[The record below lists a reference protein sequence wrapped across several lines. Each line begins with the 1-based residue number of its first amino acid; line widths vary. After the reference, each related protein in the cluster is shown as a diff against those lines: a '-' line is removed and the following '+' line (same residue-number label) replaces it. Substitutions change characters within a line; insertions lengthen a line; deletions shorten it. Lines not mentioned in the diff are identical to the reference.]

1 MQQVTPQTYRGTQYR
16 LPDGTFIEFSDDPT
30 ERRTQL
36 EDVVR
41 RFPEQ
46 YGGALSPQQYT
57 TEEWDQAQEPGPV
70 PEIGMLDERRIN
82 AAVRSGLYGIADIP
96 FNMASAVASATS
108 PHTDTRAEQS
118 LRRAEQLYLTPED
131 DEAAALYTSQLARGL
146 GMAGGLYGI
155 AMIPYVGV
163 PLAIAGG
170 LGFGI
175 SEASRMLKDYEREN
189 STDVPW
195 HKETLAHAAGA
206 VIGLTEMFLPARI
219 SMLRKVRPPTT
230 KLQRFGQALGGATQE
245 GLQEGLAQVGQSAV
259 ARGLYDEN
267 ALDNLGYAAAEEA
280 KGGAGVGLITSV
292 LAGVRLRGVDGAGTP
307 DGLSSAADEQV
318 ARAREDLRVLQ
329 EGQTALTSSN
339 VRELAQE
346 EGVDEAEAQDVV
358 KIFTESELG
367 GVAAG
372 LENSL
377 RNASNIFA
385 MQGFVERVSAQAQ
398 FVDGIY
404 SQRIQELQAA
414 IQESGD
420 PDGSFRNEISS
431 LEKKRRF
438 AQRYASSR
446 ADAVQGHLSRLME
459 NRTPEEVE
467 ALNIRMQAAKNVDN
481 LEFQQVLQNVNKE
494 TINAYAMAGS
504 AAVFADAQ
512 HSLGLET
519 GQGPQGKVSDR
530 NSFGASLVGALMPD
544 ENFIDAPRLKRIN
557 EGIDALE
564 GLDNTLLDE
573 ARQESVTEE
582 TSLEFLKKYGSARR
596 QSVASLKALELQRE
610 TVYIE
615 GLKGYLDTLF
625 EDGSRTDSGFNEAGR
640 AAIKRAAEQTGMS
653 AAGYAQWL
661 GRLKARID
669 EQADGVQRRRD
680 ELDDIIA
687 NPDDAADR
695 LGQYRQAFP
704 ETEKIFSPLD
714 VARFSAISKKGKVG
728 KRMDAALLVS
738 ATTKLSSVLADAKQA
753 FLAPGPRTSNKRLAD
768 VIEKTFEKLKNKPN
782 RGPTLKDI
790 EAIFEVKN
798 MRLRD
803 ESVSVGDVGI
813 GKDSPAFKKLL
824 ADLTGATSWSN
835 ASPAQKWKFYS
846 DIAGMA
852 PNTGYMRGRQ
862 LFGSG
867 LPDTYEQA
875 YLPDLH
881 EGYDPIQRREDDY
894 TPEYQAVMSQIGKRL
909 NPLGDGTFAAASI
922 HKVKDVIDSAVKG
935 GLDKAR
941 VEEAVTKLIERGML
955 DYDSSVGELSI
966 GTEAPNKPTSS
977 AFPDIADPEQMTEE
991 DFRTRE
997 TESLKSQINVEKA
1010 KETFKDM
1017 SSVIEYLRDIHNKRY
1032 PQNQLGT
1039 EEFVENYAEDLSRLA
1054 AYDAMS
1060 SAAKNSLT
1068 DIFVDEL
1075 RSSAISATMQSVDP
1089 SVKKNIREQLR
1100 KRLQEDG
1107 AIPID
1112 QSSPLDVAEK
1122 QHVARVKKAVS
1133 TIRSVFQEEL
1143 TRRNVSDQIQLEL
1156 VAELDDIALIA
1167 QDVDRITNP
1176 SLLDQS
1182 IVYNSAT
1189 GRIIINLSRLDLLSS
1204 DAIAAAQIA
1213 GRDISVQTLV
1223 NKYLPESQ
1231 LQTVI
1236 NYAKNTL
1243 VPKGI
1248 NVGNLESPTW
1258 LELVEAEH
1266 KGLRLGPKAIE
1277 RLAAARVLS
1286 ELERGDN
1293 LLGDPKSLRTP
1304 SRLARDITR
1313 SLSGAFIKEPD
1324 LLDVFRVFERVTSG
1338 RTRYEGERPD
1348 VERANLE
1355 DSVYLRFADGEQ
1367 MRQLEQLYTTL
1378 NNIDNTPENQSRR
1391 ENVQA
1396 QIDSVMQDVAE
1407 TRSRVMEGLPVDR
1420 TLDQALVDLKTVDA
1434 AIEDTPSSGVSPIRR
1449 PSSSSTLTNDL
1460 DGKVNRGTAEEL
1472 AKMIDG
1478 KEPYRMPDTLRSFL
1492 ANKDRI
1498 DAAAKELVR
1507 RAERSGVV
1515 PKEKDIPVLQYLEG
1529 LNRAEADL
1537 TQMVDDLDQV
1547 KGIGWILNKH
1557 APVEVFDS
1565 FLAGLAEAGPM
1576 MERDRAS
1583 SMGFIAA
1590 QLDNARGFTR
1600 GLYELGPVVFVGSS
1614 IEDGVF
1620 GNEAVYDEKL
1630 ARWEQENSNRVR
1642 ANNGEGTGGLAEG
1655 FKVLAELIAGD
1666 GDQKLAAM
1674 YGIAKRISASESE
1687 VRLLQAELDGL
1698 KATLPEPLLRQKK
1711 AELRTAKSN
1720 LEALYTVQLTNK
1732 KGKIVEAEFTEEL
1745 VKESIETVEN
1755 GNNDHIVEFWERWS
1769 AFNRANLRTALDAG
1783 LLSETGYNKLL
1794 EMDYFPFFSNS
1805 RAVSEAQTG
1814 DGLLESIQNP
1824 RTISDMT
1831 VLDRNMEGGSQVNY
1845 TNLLDNLSRNTQNLI
1860 YHSLQNS
1867 LAART
1872 GRDLVALGLA
1882 DGVGGMPSKDK
1893 MGTNQYL
1900 VWREN
1905 GERKVVKLTDV
1916 DADIDLTPIVK
1927 AVMTARFNPVR
1938 DMQRLFGDGRAG
1950 ELISGAVYG
1959 STGVMRESITK
1970 LPDYSAR
1977 NLFRDALSAS
1987 ITLGDPTI
1995 FVKAV
2000 RNAFDPTTLPK
2011 AWSMGIATP
2020 IDMVTSDPDAY
2031 NSPDATRGRKT
2042 IEDLGLTGKSVI
2054 NPVKAIKLLWNA
2066 FGRFTDQA
2074 ESATR
2079 VAVAERAMANGYSRA
2094 AGVEQALE
2102 VLPYGRRGTQ
2112 RELSMFLSTITFIS
2126 GRMQGMDV
2134 FWRSM
2139 SPFLPKSVRKKW
2151 PLAGPDS
2158 IKTPGLQFADKTKE
2172 EYENLSHFQRKKS
2185 AYFFGLA
2192 SLTGINLMIEVIHR
2206 LTDEDDEYESID
2218 KRIRRE
2224 NYLIPWSRS
2233 NWIRLPGP
2241 FEIGLITKTIPTTI
2255 IEAVLEEDYRAGEAT
2270 ADVVASIDRA
2280 LSLGAPQIV
2289 APIIDVMRNKDSFLK
2304 NEIVSSRRE
2313 QDQPR
2318 FQYDR
2323 GTTDFARIIARMLEP
2338 TGAFPLVGK
2347 LGSPLVLEYL
2357 LTQYLGSTAV
2367 YSMTITDAMIRSD
2380 MLPFRDLLEEQGFDI
2395 RSAVGSRSDFNLLGE
2410 EKLESLFTG
2419 DGSHNLPLLSS
2430 FLTDPRSRRS
2440 VMEEFY
2446 QLHENINRV
2455 TRGVAQRR
2463 NEASGLD
2470 EEVDRI
2476 LVNDEAGKQLQVYRS
2491 EINELRR
2498 LIDLTNANERSM
2510 LNRTDISDRLKRERY
2525 NEFQQVK
2532 AGYALQAAEAILA
2545 YKENQS
2551 FWQQLTN

>member
-1 MQQVTPQTYRGTQYR
+1 MQQVTPQVTRYR
-16 LPDGTFIEFSDDPT
+16 LPDGTIFEWSDDP
-30 ERRTQL
+30 EESRAQAQDL
-36 EDVVR
+36 IQ
-41 RFPEQ
+41 RFPELYGYPPQ
-46 YGGALSPQQYT
+46 GGAGSPMPPGAGEFAY
-57 TEEWDQAQEPGPV
+57 QEPDPV
-70 PEIGMLDERRIN
+70 PKIGMLDERRIN

-96 FNMASAVASATS
+96 FNMASAIASATS
-108 PHTDTRAEQS
+108 PHTDTRAEQR
-118 LRRAEQLYLTPED
+118 LRRAEELYLTPED

-163 PLAIAGG
+163 PLAVAGG

-219 SMLRKVRPPTT
+219 SMLRKVKPPTT

-280 KGGAGVGLITSV
+280 KVGAGVGLITSV
-292 LAGVRLRGVDGAGTP
+292 LAGVRLRGVDGTGTP
-307 DGLSSAADEQV
+307 DGLSSAADQQV

-329 EGQTALTSSN
+329 EGQAALTSSN
-339 VRELAQE
+339 VRELARE
-346 EGVDEAEAQDVV
+346 EGIDEAEAQDVV

-398 FVDGIY
+398 FLDGIY

-414 IQESGD
+414 IQELGD
-420 PDGSFRNEISS
+420 PDGSLRNEISS

-446 ADAVQGHLSRLME
+446 TDAVQGHLSRLME

-467 ALNIRMQAAKNVDN
+467 ALQRRMESAKNVDN

-504 AAVFADAQ
+504 AAVLADAQ

-519 GQGPQGKVSDR
+519 DQGPQGKASDR

-544 ENFIDAPRLKRIN
+544 ENFLDAPRLKQIN

-564 GLDNTLLDE
+564 GLDNTLLEE
-573 ARQESVTEE
+573 ARQESVSEE
-582 TSLEFLKKYGSARR
+582 TALEFLKKYGSARR
-596 QSVASLKALELQRE
+596 QSVASLRALELQRE

-625 EDGSRTDSGFNEAGR
+625 NDGGRADSGFNEAGR
-640 AAIKRAAEQTGMS
+640 AAIERAAEQTGMS
-653 AAGYAQWL
+653 VAGYAQWL
-661 GRLKARID
+661 GRLKAKID
-669 EQADGVQRRRD
+669 EQADGIQRRRD
-680 ELDDIIA
+680 ELADIVA
-687 NPDDAADR
+687 NPEDAADR

-714 VARFSAISKKGKVG
+714 VARFSALSKKGKVG

-753 FLAPGPRTSNKRLAD
+753 FIAPGPRTSNKRLAD
-768 VIEKTFEKLKNKPN
+768 LIEKTFEKLRNKPN
-782 RGPTLKDI
+782 RGPTLKDV
-790 EAIFEVKN
+790 EALFEVKN

-803 ESVSVGDVGI
+803 ESVAVGDVGV

-824 ADLTGATSWSN
+824 ADLTGATSWDQ

-852 PNTGYMRGRQ
+852 PNTGYIRGRQ

-867 LPDTYEQA
+867 LPDTYEQV
-875 YLPDLH
+875 YLPDFH

-894 TPEYQAVMSQIGKRL
+894 TPEYQAVMRQIGKRL
-909 NPLGDGTFAAASI
+909 NPLGDGTFTAASI
-922 HKVKDVIDSAVKG
+922 HKVKDVISRAVAG

-941 VEEAVTKLIERGML
+941 VEEAITKLVERGML
-955 DYDSSVGELSI
+955 DYDPSVGELSV
-966 GTEAPNKPTSS
+966 GTEAPNKPTPS

-991 DFRTRE
+991 DFKARE
-997 TESLKSQINVEKA
+997 TQSLERQIDVERA
-1010 KETFKDM
+1010 KDTFKDM
-1017 SSVIEYLRDIHNKRY
+1017 SSVIEYLRDVHNRRY
-1032 PQNQLGT
+1032 PQNQLST
-1039 EEFVENYAEDLSRLA
+1039 EEFVENYAEDLSRLV

-1068 DIFVDEL
+1068 DIFVDQL
-1075 RSSAISATMQSVDP
+1075 RNSAISATMESVDP
-1089 SVKKNIREQLR
+1089 NVRAEVREQLR

-1112 QSSPLDVAEK
+1112 QSSPLDVAER

-1156 VAELDDIALIA
+1156 VAELDDIALVA
-1167 QDVDRITNP
+1167 QDVDRITDP
-1176 SLLDQS
+1176 SLLDES

-1189 GRIIINLSRLDLLSS
+1189 GRIIINLSRLDLLST
-1204 DAIAAAQIA
+1204 DAIAAAKVA

-1248 NVGNLESPTW
+1248 DVGNLDSPTW

-1266 KGLRLGPKAIE
+1266 KSLRLGPKAIE

-1304 SRLARDITR
+1304 SRLVRDITR

-1348 VERANLE
+1348 VERVNLE

-1367 MRQLEQLYTTL
+1367 MRQLEKLYTTL
-1378 NNIDNTPENQSRR
+1378 NNINNTPENQSRR
-1391 ENVQA
+1391 ESVQA

-1420 TLDQALVDLKTVDA
+1420 TLDQTLVDLKTVDA
-1434 AIEDTPSSGVSPIRR
+1434 AIEDTPNSGISPIRR
-1449 PSSSSTLTNDL
+1449 PSSSSTLANDL
-1460 DGKVNRGTAEEL
+1460 DGKVNRGTTEEL

-1498 DAAAKELVR
+1498 DATAKELVR
-1507 RAERSGVV
+1507 RAERSGIV
-1515 PKEKDIPVLQYLEG
+1515 PKEKDIPVLQYLKG

-1547 KGIGWILNKH
+1547 KGIAAILNKH

-1600 GLYELGPVVFVGSS
+1600 GLYELGPVVFVGPS

-1620 GNEAVYDEKL
+1620 GNEAVYDERL
-1630 ARWEQENSNRVR
+1630 ARWEQENANWVI
-1642 ANNGEGTGGLAEG
+1642 ANNGEGTGGLVQG
-1655 FKVLAELIAGD
+1655 FKVLAGLIAGD

-1674 YGIAKRISASESE
+1674 YGIAKRISAQESE
-1687 VRLLQAELDGL
+1687 VRLLQAELDSL

-1711 AELRTAKSN
+1711 AELRKAKSK
-1720 LEALYTVQLTNK
+1720 LEAEYTVQLTNK
-1732 KGKIVEAEFTEEL
+1732 KGKIVEAEFTEDL
-1745 VKESIETVEN
+1745 VKETIETVETLV
-1755 GNNDHIVEFWERWS
+1755 NNNHIVEFWERWS
-1769 AFNRANLRTALDAG
+1769 AFNRANLRLALDLG
-1783 LLSETGYNKLL
+1783 LLSETRYNKLVK
-1794 EMDYFPFFSNS
+1794 MDYFPFFSNS
-1805 RAVSEAQTG
+1805 KAVSEAQTG
-1814 DGLLESIQNP
+1814 DGLLENIQNP

-1831 VLDRNMEGGSQVNY
+1831 VLDRNIEGGSQVNY

-1882 DGVGGMPSKDK
+1882 DGVGGMPGKDK

-1905 GERKVVKLTDV
+1905 GEHKVVKLTDV

-1950 ELISGAVYG
+1950 ELIARGVYG
-1959 STGVMRESITK
+1959 SSAVMRESVTK
-1970 LPDYSAR
+1970 IPDYSAR

-2031 NSPDATRGRKT
+2031 NSPDATRGRKA

-2102 VLPYGRRGTQ
+2102 VLPYGRRGTN
-2112 RELSMFLSTITFIS
+2112 REFSLATSMITFIS
-2126 GRMQGMDV
+2126 GRLQGMDV
-2134 FWRSM
+2134 FWRST

-2192 SLTGINLMIEVIHR
+2192 SLTGINLMIEAIHR
-2206 LTDEDDEYESID
+2206 LTDEDDEYEGID
-2218 KRIRRE
+2218 KRVRRE
-2224 NYLIPWSRS
+2224 NYLIPWSRR

-2241 FEIGLITKTIPTTI
+2241 FEIGLLTKTIPTTL
-2255 IEAVLEEDYRAGEAT
+2255 IETAFEEDYEIGHAMRDIYQAA
-2270 ADVVASIDRA
+2270 DRA

-2289 APIIDVMRNKDSFLK
+2289 SPLIDVAINRDSFLG
-2304 NEIVSSRRE
+2304 NEIVSSRRK
-2313 QDQPR
+2313 QDLPR

-2323 GTTDFARIIARMLEP
+2323 GTTDFARVIARMLEHA
-2338 TGAFPLVGK
+2338 GVGSLVPQ
-2347 LGSPLVLEYL
+2347 LGSPLALEYL

-2367 YSMTITDAMIRSD
+2367 YAMTITDAMIRSD
-2380 MLPFRDLLEEQGFDI
+2380 MLPFRDLLEESGIDI

-2446 QLHENINRV
+2446 QLHQNLTSL
-2455 TRGVAQRR
+2455 TRGMSQHRR
-2463 NEASGLD
+2463 ESSGIDELAERYVSDDEASQQLERYRFQVNALREAID
-2470 EEVDRI
+2470 ETNRLEQSI
-2476 LVNDEAGKQLQVYRS
+2476 LNDVNL
-2491 EINELRR
+2491 
-2498 LIDLTNANERSM
+2498 
-2510 LNRTDISDRLKRERY
+2510 SDRMKRERY
-2525 NEFQQVK
+2525 NELQQQK
-2532 AGYALQAAEAILA
+2532 AFFALQAAEAIEICQGL
-2545 YKENQS
+2545 
-2551 FWQQLTN
+2551 